1 MNREE
6 PDISTPPP
14 YFLSMLNSLLR
25 NDNILLR
32 TDLINTE
39 VNNSCSEEFLNNLD
53 EFTVDE
59 EFIKKNLQCSICLE
73 DFKIGDKCIS
83 LPCKTEE
90 TDVETEIDTL
100 NKENHIFH
108 SGCDNCSGIRE
119 WLKRNNSCPLCRKE
133 FPKEQ
138 PINLVQP
145 NISEENNQTQESII
159 INPNNLENTLTDMIT
174 SYINEIEEN
183 NEQRDIQLAIQAS
196 LNDS

>member
-25 NDNILLR
+25 NDNILVR
-32 TDLINTE
+32 ADLINTE

-90 TDVETEIDTL
+90 DDS
-100 NKENHIFH
+100 NENHIFH
-108 SGCDNCSGIRE
+108 SGCETCSGIKE

-133 FPKEQ
+133 FPIENT
-138 PINLVQP
+138 PISNLVP
-145 NISEENNQTQESII
+145 RTISITNVQEPI
-159 INPNNLENTLTDMIT
+159 INPNQLENTLTDIIIN
-174 SYINEIEEN
+174 YIN
-183 NEQRDIQLAIQAS
+183 DVPC
-196 LNDS
+196 